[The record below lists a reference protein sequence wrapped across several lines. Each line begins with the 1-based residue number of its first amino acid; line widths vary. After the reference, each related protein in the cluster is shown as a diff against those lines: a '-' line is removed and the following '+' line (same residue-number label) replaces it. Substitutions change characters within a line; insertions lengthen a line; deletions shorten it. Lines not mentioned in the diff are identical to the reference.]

1 MSGLVACSRS
11 ETRPVSIAST
21 SYRGMPSDVA
31 SPPVEPGH
39 ASAVWRGATIE
50 LTLWG
55 SGSCPAVPVALVVR
69 DPSASAATSAATAPA
84 LPRMV
89 IVRTGGFAG
98 VMQEIDIAPD
108 GSWVYT
114 DKRTAKVERGRLTPA
129 QRQQLARIAA
139 DPALAQ
145 EARGSAP

>member
-55 SGSCPAVPVALVVR
+55 SGSCPADMVPTTSVLDLPDAVGGGVVLTVWLRGLGSTPVTLVV
-69 DPSASAATSAATAPA
+69 
-84 LPRMV
+84 PRQP
-89 IVRTGGFAG
+89 T
-98 VMQEIDIAPD
+98 Q
-108 GSWVYT
+108 
-114 DKRTAKVERGRLTPA
+114 
-129 QRQQLARIAA
+129 
-139 DPALAQ
+139 
-145 EARGSAP
+145 

>member
-1 MSGLVACSRS
+1 
-11 ETRPVSIAST
+11 
-21 SYRGMPSDVA
+21 
-31 SPPVEPGH
+31 
-39 ASAVWRGATIE
+39 
-50 LTLWG
+50 
-55 SGSCPAVPVALVVR
+55 
-69 DPSASAATSAATAPA
+69 
-84 LPRMV
+84 MV

-145 EARGSAP
+145 EARGSAPPGRCADMFGYAITVGQLSFGYAPCGVTNRRALTDELLDLVSDATPM